1 VPPSRP
7 RSLSFFGA
15 RLALGLLGVSTGLSA
30 GLSTDL
36 GAQGAARAAVPA
48 AIPAAIPVAEEFN
61 ALHFRSIGPATM
73 SGRIA
78 DVAVYEANP
87 AVWYVATAHGGVWK
101 TTSNG
106 VTWTPMLQ
114 EQGLMSFGDVT
125 VSQSDPNL
133 VWAGGGESNNRQ
145 STSWGSGVWK
155 STDGG
160 ATWTNM
166 GLKESKHI
174 HRIAIDPRDNNVV
187 FVAAT
192 GPLFGPGGERGVYK
206 TTDGGATWKRVLAGD
221 ENTGANDIVISPKD
235 PSTLFASMY
244 ARRRSECCF
253 NGGSTS
259 NALYRSQDGGE
270 TWAKVAG
277 GYPTGLLGRIA
288 VDVSRTDPNIVYSL
302 VEGVA
307 APAAPA
313 PAAAAVAPG
322 GPEMPPQPAVA
333 AGPQGL
339 WRSNDGGETWTK
351 VNGVN
356 PRPMYFSKV
365 LVDPTNPETVYY
377 GGVGLHMSIDG
388 GKTVETDAALVTH
401 DDVHSIWVNP
411 GNPQHVI
418 IGNDGGIA
426 TSYDQAKSWQFI
438 PNLPVGLFYH
448 VSFDMETPFNICGGM
463 QDNYSWCGPSRSR
476 FGRGIVNN
484 DWFQILGG
492 DGFHAIPDPRDSR
505 TVYTES
511 QNGNMIRRNVV
522 TGESRSIRPN
532 ALTVTPRPDS
542 TDTYRWQWDA
552 PMLLST
558 HDAGVLMVAANKVFV
573 SRDRGDSWNAISP
586 DLTTNAKRD
595 TITTM
600 GLQGKDITI
609 ATHDGISQWPAIV
622 SLGESPKRAGVIWTG
637 TDDGTVSVTMDNGA
651 TWRNVSG
658 NIPGLKKW
666 AYVGE
671 VVPSRYDAGR
681 AYVVVANYRQNDYAP
696 YLWVTEDSGSTFT
709 RIDAG
714 LPGEVTRTLTEDPRN
729 QEVLYVGTET
739 GLFVSLDRGKVWKRF
754 QANLPNVRVDEIAIH
769 PRDNAMVVATHGRA
783 VFVLD
788 DLSPVQELAAAKQA
802 TRTLTIFTP
811 TRALQWKYK
820 DDRNDEFW
828 GHQWFTGENPPADAV
843 IQYHVVSAPRALMVR
858 ISSGERVVRE
868 MLVPEAKRAVGI
880 HAMCWDMRHAPIS
893 VAAAAAAGGGAGG
906 AGARPSV
913 DPPVPG
919 TRAPL
924 PDAGYRPRNPCG
936 TPAGGGGGFGGGGA
950 NVGPYVTPGTYTVS
964 LVVENT
970 VVDSKPL
977 VVVADPEVRLT
988 AQQRTAYDRLAMEL
1002 HDQHRTTA
1010 AVVARLNTL
1019 RTQIAAAQAK
1029 IDSTPS
1035 LRLARADSTRFAEVK
1050 AGYETI
1056 RGRFGLAILGV
1067 TAPVTG
1073 GGFGGFGGGAA
1084 PNAANVYG
1092 RFTAI
1097 KTNLLS
1103 IWETPSAALQLQA
1116 RETGR
1121 ELERAVKDAED
1132 LLDRATRAGRG
1143 LSEKGITLAP

>member
-1 VPPSRP
+1 MLPSLQ
-7 RSLSFFGA
+7 RSLSIVGASLVLAFGA
-15 RLALGLLGVSTGLSA
+15 ASGL
-30 GLSTDL
+30 D
-36 GAQGAARAAVPA
+36 AQT
-48 AIPAAIPVAEEFN
+48 AIPVAEEFN
-61 ALHFRSIGPATM
+61 TLHFRSIGPATM

-87 AVWYVATAHGGVWK
+87 AIWYVATAHGGVWK

-106 VTWTPMLQ
+106 VTWIPMLQ

-125 VSQSDPNL
+125 VSQSNPDL

-160 ATWTNM
+160 TTWTNM

-192 GPLFGPGGERGVYK
+192 GALFGPGGERGVYK
-206 TTDGGATWKRVLAGD
+206 TTDGGTTWKRVLGGD

-235 PSTLFASMY
+235 PSTMFASMY

-259 NALYRSQDGGE
+259 NALWRSQDNGE
-270 TWAKVAG
+270 TWAKVEG
-277 GYPTGLLGRIA
+277 GYPSGLLGRIA
-288 VDVSRTDPNIVYSL
+288 VDVSRSDPNVVYSL

-307 APAAPA
+307 SPSAPS
-313 PAAAAVAPG
+313 PAAAPG
-322 GPEMPPQPAVA
+322 AAEMPTQPAVSV
-333 AGPQGL
+333 GPQGL
-339 WRSNDGGETWTK
+339 WRSNDGGETWSK

-365 LVDPTNPETVYY
+365 VVDPTNPETVYY
-377 GGVGLHMSIDG
+377 GGVGLHLSIDG
-388 GKTVETDAALVTH
+388 GKTVEPDAAMVTH
-401 DDVHSIWVNP
+401 DDVHAIWVNP
-411 GNPQHVI
+411 SNPQHVI
-418 IGNDGGIA
+418 IGNDGGVA

-463 QDNYSWCGPSRSR
+463 QDNYNWCGPSRSR

-522 TGESRSIRPN
+522 TGESKSIRPN

-542 TDTYRWQWDA
+542 SDAYRWQWDA
-552 PMLLST
+552 PMMIST

-573 SRDRGDSWNAISP
+573 SRDRGDSWQVISP

-609 ATHDGISQWPAIV
+609 ATNDGISQWPAIV

-637 TDDGTVSVTMDNGA
+637 TDDGIVSVTMDAGA
-651 TWRNVSG
+651 TWRNVTG

-681 AYVVVANYRQNDYAP
+681 AYVVVPNYRQNDYAP

-709 RIDAG
+709 RIDGG
-714 LPGEVTRTLTEDPRN
+714 LTGEVTRTLTEDPKN
-729 QEVLYVGTET
+729 QNVLYVGTET
-739 GLFVSLDRGKVWKRF
+739 GLFVSLDRGKSWKRL

-783 VFVLD
+783 IFVLD
-788 DLSPVQELAAAKQA
+788 NLSPVQELAAAREA
-802 TRTLTIFTP
+802 TRTLTVFTP
-811 TRALQWKYK
+811 ARALQMKYK

-828 GHQWFTGENPPADAV
+828 GHQWFTGENPPAEAV
-843 IQYHVVSAPRALMVR
+843 IQYNIVSAPRSLLVR
-858 ISSGERVVRE
+858 ISSGERVIRE
-868 MLVPEAKRAVGI
+868 MLVADAKRTVGI
-880 HAMCWDMRHAPIS
+880 HTMCWDMRYAPVA
-893 VAAAAAAGGGAGG
+893 VAAPAAGGQGGGQGARPRTEPPVPGTSAPLPEPGYRARNICGTPAAAAGGGG
-906 AGARPSV
+906 
-913 DPPVPG
+913 
-919 TRAPL
+919 
-924 PDAGYRPRNPCG
+924 
-936 TPAGGGGGFGGGGA
+936 GGGGGFGGGA
-950 NVGPYVTPGTYTVS
+950 NLGPYVTPGSYIVS
-964 LVVENT
+964 LVVDNA
-970 VVDSKPL
+970 VVDSKPM
-977 VVVADPEVRLT
+977 VVVADPEIRLT
-988 AQQRTAYDRLAMEL
+988 GPQRVAYDRVATDL
-1002 HDQHRTTA
+1002 HEQHRTTA

-1019 RTQIAAAQAK
+1019 RTQIAEAQTK
-1029 IDSTPS
+1029 IDSTPTA
-1035 LRLARADSTRFAEVK
+1035 RLARADSTRFAEVK

-1056 RGRFGLAILGV
+1056 RVRFGLPIPGV
-1067 TAPVTG
+1067 SAPAAGGAGGGGGG
-1073 GGFGGFGGGAA
+1073 GGFGGFAA
-1084 PNAANVYG
+1084 PNQANVYG
-1092 RFTAI
+1092 RFTAL
-1097 KTNLLS
+1097 KTGVLA
-1103 IWETPSAALQLQA
+1103 IWETPSAAVLLQV

-1132 LLDRATRAGRG
+1132 LLDRATRAGRA
-1143 LSEKGITLAP
+1143 LREKGITLAP

>member
-1 VPPSRP
+1 MPSLP
-7 RSLSFFGA
+7 RSLSLVA
-15 RLALGLLGVSTGLSA
+15 ASLALTAIAVGA
-30 GLSTDL
+30 L
-36 GAQGAARAAVPA
+36 GAQ
-48 AIPAAIPVAEEFN
+48 AAIPVAEEFN

-78 DVAVYEANP
+78 DVAVVESNP
-87 AVWYVATAHGGVWK
+87 AIWYVATAHGGVWK

-125 VSQSDPNL
+125 VSQSNPDL

-166 GLKESKHI
+166 GLRESRHI

-192 GPLFGPGGERGVYK
+192 GALFGPGGERGVYK

-221 ENTGANDIVISPKD
+221 EDTGANDIVISPKD
-235 PSTLFASMY
+235 PSTMFASMY

-259 NALYRSQDGGE
+259 NALWRSQDGGE
-270 TWAKVAG
+270 TWSKVEG
-277 GYPTGLLGRIA
+277 GYPSGMLGRIA

-302 VEGVA
+302 VEG
-307 APAAPA
+307 PAGPA
-313 PAAAAVAPG
+313 APG
-322 GPEMPPQPAVA
+322 GPGMQPAA
-333 AGPQGL
+333 ATSTGPQGL

-377 GGVGLHMSIDG
+377 AGVGLHMSIDG
-388 GKTVETDAALVTH
+388 GKTVEQDAAMVTH
-401 DDVHSIWVNP
+401 DDVHAIWVNP
-411 GNPQHVI
+411 SNPQHVI
-418 IGNDGGIA
+418 IGNDGGMA

-463 QDNYSWCGPSRSR
+463 QDNYNWCGPSRSR
-476 FGRGIVNN
+476 FGRGIIND

-505 TVYTES
+505 IVYTES
-511 QNGNMIRRNVV
+511 QNGNMIRRDVV
-522 TGESRSIRPN
+522 TGESKSIRPN

-542 TDTYRWQWDA
+542 ADAYRWQWDA
-552 PMLLST
+552 PMMIST
-558 HDAGVLMVAANKVFV
+558 HDAGVLMVAGNKVFV
-573 SRDRGDSWNAISP
+573 SRDRGDSWQVISP

-600 GLQGKDITI
+600 GMQGKDITI
-609 ATHDGISQWPAIV
+609 ATNDGISQWPAIV

-651 TWRNVSG
+651 TWRNVTA
-658 NIPGLKKW
+658 NIPGLKRW

-671 VVPSRYDAGR
+671 VVPSRYEAGR

-696 YLWVTEDSGSTFT
+696 YIWVTEDSGSTFT

-714 LPGEVTRTLTEDPRN
+714 LAGEVTRTLTEDPRN
-729 QEVLYVGTET
+729 QNVLYVGTET
-739 GLFVSLDRGKVWKRF
+739 GLFVTLDRGKSWKRF
-754 QANLPNVRVDEIAIH
+754 QSNLPTVRVDEIAIH

-783 VFVLD
+783 IFVLD
-788 DLSPVQELAAAKQA
+788 NLAPVQELAAARAA
-802 TRTLTIFTP
+802 TRTLTVFSP
-811 TRALQWKYK
+811 GRALQMKYK

-828 GHQWFTGENPPADAV
+828 GHQWFTGENPPAEAV
-843 IQYHVVSAPRALMVR
+843 IQYHSGSMPRNLMVR

-868 MLVPEAKRAVGI
+868 MTVPDAKRGPGL
-880 HAMCWDMRHAPIS
+880 HTMCWDMRYAPVQ
-893 VAAAAAAGGGAGG
+893 VAPAGGGQGG
-906 AGARPSV
+906 AQGGGQGARGAAE
-913 DPPVPG
+913 PPVPG

-924 PDAGYRPRNPCG
+924 PEPGYRARNLCG
-936 TPAGGGGGFGGGGA
+936 TPAAGGFGGGFGGGGA
-950 NVGPYVTPGTYTVS
+950 NVGPYVPPGTYTVS
-964 LVVENT
+964 LVVDNA

-977 VVVADPEVRLT
+977 VVVADPEIRLT
-988 AQQRTAYDRLAMEL
+988 GPQRAAYDRLALDAHE
-1002 HDQHRTTA
+1002 QHRAAA
-1010 AVVARLNTL
+1010 AVVVRLNTL
-1019 RTQIAAAQAK
+1019 RAQIAATQAK
-1029 IDSTPS
+1029 VDSTPS
-1035 LRLARADSTRFAEVK
+1035 ILPRADSTRFAEVK
-1050 AGYETI
+1050 AGYEAI
-1056 RGRFGLAILGV
+1056 RAHFGLPIPGV
-1067 TAPVTG
+1067 SAPTPG
-1073 GGFGGFGGGAA
+1073 GGFGGFAA

-1092 RFTAI
+1092 RFTAL
-1097 KTNLLS
+1097 KANLLS
-1103 IWETPSAALQLQA
+1103 IWEVPSLAVQTQL
-1116 RETGR
+1116 RDTGR
-1121 ELERAVKDAED
+1121 ELDRAVKEAEE

-1143 LSEKGITLAP
+1143 LREKGITLAP

>member
-1 VPPSRP
+1 VLPSLQ
-7 RSLSFFGA
+7 RSLSFVGA
-15 RLALGLLGVSTGLSA
+15 SLLLAGTA
-30 GLSTDL
+30 PTL
-36 GAQGAARAAVPA
+36 GAQ
-48 AIPAAIPVAEEFN
+48 AAIPVAEEFN

-87 AVWYVATAHGGVWK
+87 AIWYVATAHGGVWK

-106 VTWTPMLQ
+106 VTWIPMLQ

-125 VSQSDPNL
+125 VSQSNPDL

-192 GPLFGPGGERGVYK
+192 GALFGPGGERGVYK
-206 TTDGGATWKRVLAGD
+206 TTDGGATWKRVLSGD

-235 PSTLFASMY
+235 PSTMFASMY

-259 NALYRSQDGGE
+259 NALWRSQDNGE
-270 TWAKVAG
+270 TWSKVEG
-277 GYPTGLLGRIA
+277 GYPTGLLGRIS
-288 VDVSRTDPNIVYSL
+288 VDVSRSDPNVVYSL

-307 APAAPA
+307 APT
-313 PAAAAVAPG
+313 APG
-322 GPEMPPQPAVA
+322 GPGMQPQPAVP

-365 LVDPTNPETVYY
+365 VVDPTNPETVYY
-377 GGVGLHMSIDG
+377 AGVGLHMSIDG
-388 GKTVETDAALVTH
+388 GKTVETDAAMVTH
-401 DDVHSIWVNP
+401 DDVHAIWVNP
-411 GNPQHVI
+411 SNPQHLI
-418 IGNDGGIA
+418 IGNDGGMA

-463 QDNYSWCGPSRSR
+463 QDNYNWCGPSRSR
-476 FGRGIVNN
+476 FGRGIIND

-505 TVYTES
+505 IVYTES

-522 TGESRSIRPN
+522 TGESKSIRPN

-542 TDTYRWQWDA
+542 TDAYRWQWDA
-552 PMLLST
+552 PMMIST

-573 SRDRGDSWNAISP
+573 SRDRGDSWQVISP

-651 TWRNVSG
+651 TWRNVTG

-671 VVPSRYDAGR
+671 VVPSRFDAGR

-709 RIDAG
+709 RIDGG
-714 LPGEVTRTLTEDPRN
+714 LAGEVTRTLTEDPKN
-729 QEVLYVGTET
+729 QNVLYVGTET
-739 GLFVSLDRGKVWKRF
+739 GLFVSLDRGKSWKRL

-783 VFVLD
+783 IFVLD
-788 DLSPVQELAAAKQA
+788 NLAPVQELAAAREA
-802 TRTLTIFTP
+802 TRTLTVFSP
-811 TRALQWKYK
+811 GRALQMKYK

-843 IQYHVVSAPRALMVR
+843 IQYNVVSAPSSMMVR
-858 ISSGERVVRE
+858 ISSGERVIRE
-868 MLVPEAKRAVGI
+868 MMVPDAKRTVGI
-880 HAMCWDMRHAPIS
+880 HTMCWDMRHAPIAF
-893 VAAAAAAGGGAGG
+893 AAPTGGGPAGGPGG
-906 AGARPSV
+906 RTTAQ
-913 DPPVPG
+913 PPVPG

-924 PDAGYRPRNPCG
+924 PEPGYRARNLCG
-936 TPAGGGGGFGGGGA
+936 TPAGGGGFGGFGGGA
-950 NVGPYVTPGTYTVS
+950 NVGPYATPGTYTVS
-964 LVVENT
+964 LVVDNA

-977 VVVADPEVRLT
+977 VVVADPEIRLT
-988 AQQRTAYDRLAMEL
+988 APQRVAYDRIVTEM
-1002 HDQHRTTA
+1002 HDQHRATA
-1010 AVVARLNTL
+1010 AVVTRLNTL
-1019 RTQIAAAQAK
+1019 RTQIAQAQAK
-1029 IDSTPS
+1029 IDSASSTPLS
-1035 LRLARADSTRFAEVK
+1035 RADSTRFAEVK
-1050 AGYETI
+1050 AGYEAI
-1056 RGRFGLAILGV
+1056 RGRFGLPIPGV
-1067 TAPVTG
+1067 SAPAAGG
-1073 GGFGGFGGGAA
+1073 GGFGGFAA
-1084 PNAANVYG
+1084 PNPANVYG
-1092 RFTAI
+1092 RFTALKSGVI
-1097 KTNLLS
+1097 S
-1103 IWETPSAALQLQA
+1103 IWETPSPAVQLQI
-1116 RETGR
+1116 RDTGR

-1143 LSEKGITLAP
+1143 LREKGITLAP

>member
-1 VPPSRP
+1 MLPFLP
-7 RSLSFFGA
+7 RSLSLF
-15 RLALGLLGVSTGLSA
+15 
-30 GLSTDL
+30 
-36 GAQGAARAAVPA
+36 AASLVAAVGSVSA
-48 AIPAAIPVAEEFN
+48 QSAIPVAEEFN

-78 DVAVYEANP
+78 DVAVVESNP
-87 AVWYVATAHGGVWK
+87 AIWYVATAHGGVWK

-125 VSQSDPNL
+125 VSQSNPDL

-166 GLKESKHI
+166 GLRESRHI

-192 GPLFGPGGERGVYK
+192 GALFGPGGERGVYK

-221 ENTGANDIVISPKD
+221 EDTGANDIVISPKD
-235 PSTLFASMY
+235 PSTMYASMY

-259 NALYRSQDGGE
+259 NALWRSQDGGE
-270 TWAKVAG
+270 TWSKVEG
-277 GYPTGLLGRIA
+277 GYPSGLLGRIA

-302 VEGVA
+302 VEG
-307 APAAPA
+307 PAVPA
-313 PAAAAVAPG
+313 APG
-322 GPEMPPQPAVA
+322 GPGMQPAA
-333 AGPQGL
+333 ATSSGPQGL

-365 LVDPTNPETVYY
+365 VVDPTNPETVYY

-388 GKTVETDAALVTH
+388 GKTVEPDAAMVTH
-401 DDVHSIWVNP
+401 DDVHAIWVNP
-411 GNPQHVI
+411 NNPQHVI
-418 IGNDGGIA
+418 IGNDGGVA

-463 QDNYSWCGPSRSR
+463 QDNYNWCGPSRSR
-476 FGRGIVNN
+476 FGRGIIND

-505 TVYTES
+505 IVYTES

-532 ALTVTPRPDS
+532 ALTVSPRPDS
-542 TDTYRWQWDA
+542 SESYRWQWDA
-552 PMLLST
+552 PMMIST
-558 HDAGVLMVAANKVFV
+558 HDAGVLMVAANRVFV
-573 SRDRGDSWNAISP
+573 SRDRGDSWQVISP

-595 TITTM
+595 SITTM

-622 SLGESPKRAGVIWTG
+622 SLGESPKRAGVIWAG

-651 TWRNVSG
+651 TWRNVTA
-658 NIPGLKKW
+658 NLPGLTPW

-671 VVPSRYDAGR
+671 VVPSRYEAGR

-714 LPGEVTRTLTEDPRN
+714 LAGEVTRTLTEDPRN
-729 QEVLYVGTET
+729 QNVLYVGTET
-739 GLFVSLDRGKVWKRF
+739 GLFVTLNRGKTWRRF
-754 QANLPNVRVDEIAIH
+754 QSNLPTVRVDEIAIH

-783 VFVLD
+783 IFVLD
-788 DLSPVQELAAAKQA
+788 NLAPVQELAAAREA
-802 TRTLTIFTP
+802 TRTLTVFSP
-811 TRALQWKYK
+811 GRALQMKYK

-828 GHQWFTGENPPADAV
+828 GHQWFTGENPPAEAV
-843 IQYHVVSAPRALMVR
+843 IQYHSGSMPRNLMVR
-858 ISSGERVVRE
+858 ISSGERVIRE
-868 MLVPEAKRAVGI
+868 MMVPDAKRGPGL
-880 HAMCWDMRHAPIS
+880 HTMCWDMRYAPVE
-893 VAAAAAAGGGAGG
+893 VAPAGGGQGG
-906 AGARPSV
+906 GPGGGQGGRASAE
-913 DPPVPG
+913 PPVPG

-924 PDAGYRPRNPCG
+924 PEPGYRARNICG
-936 TPAGGGGGFGGGGA
+936 TPAAGGFGGGFGGGGA
-950 NVGPYVTPGTYTVS
+950 NVGPYVPPGTYTVS
-964 LVVENT
+964 LVVDNG
-970 VVDSKPL
+970 VVDSKPII
-977 VVVADPEVRLT
+977 VVADPEIRLSGP
-988 AQQRTAYDRLAMEL
+988 QRAAYDRLAVDAHE
-1002 HDQHRTTA
+1002 QHGAAA
-1010 AVVARLNTL
+1010 AVVARLNSL
-1019 RTQIAAAQAK
+1019 RTQIAATQAK

-1035 LRLARADSTRFAEVK
+1035 ILPRADSARFAEVK
-1050 AGYETI
+1050 AGYEAV
-1056 RGRFGLAILGV
+1056 RARFGLPIPGV
-1067 TAPVTG
+1067 STPASTG
-1073 GGFGGFGGGAA
+1073 GGFGGFAA

-1092 RFTAI
+1092 RFTAL
-1097 KTNLLS
+1097 KSNLLS
-1103 IWETPSAALQLQA
+1103 IWETPSLALQTQL
-1116 RETGR
+1116 RDTGR
-1121 ELERAVKDAED
+1121 ELDRAVKEAEE

-1143 LSEKGITLAP
+1143 LREKGITLAP